1 MLQLYALKQILNCKA
16 NLSLFLYYYY
26 FFFTDAYPGEMKT
39 KGLDT
44 QQVSALP
51 NKSTNL
57 QLCVLSLVPEKL
69 QCTTH

>member
-1 MLQLYALKQILNCKA
+1 MLWDKYTIVMLT
-16 NLSLFLYYYY
+16 SLF
-26 FFFTDAYPGEMKT
+26 FFIIISIFFTDAYPGEMKT

-51 NKSTNL
+51 KKSINL
-57 QLCVLSLVPEKL
+57 QLSVLFLVPEKL